1 MLEIKQ
7 LKSYKVPKYPEGH
20 YYELKVKGDRN
31 PGVTFGILA
40 AGLSTL
46 VLYTSCNCQPIGVTG
61 PPPVPSLMIS
71 EQEAR
76 MAIKKIFQE
85 NGIEFKED
93 FPYSFVSDNET
104 IQVNLDGYNENKK
117 VGYEYFSEQD
127 ITGADSSANEK
138 LRQKYVDNITSPMIE
153 VLSPA
158 NYYDE
163 ETKKE
168 ALQQIEKE
176 VNEFIKSLRSSG
188 NL

>member
-1 MLEIKQ
+1 MLEIKR

-20 YYELKVKGDRN
+20 YYEVKVNGDRN
-31 PGVTFGILA
+31 PGVTSGILA

-46 VLYTSCNCQPIGVTG
+46 ILYTSCNCQPIGVTG

-76 MAIKKIFQE
+76 MAIKKIFQD
-85 NGIEFKED
+85 NGITFKED
-93 FPYSFVSDNET
+93 IPYSFVTDNET
-104 IQVNLDGYNENKK
+104 IQVNLDGYDESRK

-127 ITGADSSANEK
+127 ISGENSAANEK
-138 LRQKYVDNITSPMIE
+138 LRQKYLNNLTSPIIKI
-153 VLSPA
+153 LDPA

-176 VNEFIKSLRSSG
+176 VNEFIKSLRSNG